1 MISGHQPPSKPGL
14 PPKDKLSEAIVL
26 WVANLAPRKRPEKFI
41 ELARLAEGSGL
52 RFVMIGSRG
61 DSDYLKALFKDQPG
75 NLEWLGQLLFEETLT
90 WFDRAAFFVNTS
102 TPEGEGFPNTFIQ
115 AWLRGVPIFS
125 LEVDPNGIVE
135 KNGLG
140 YISTDLGYLLNNI
153 RSLQQDPHEY
163 KTISE
168 RVLNYAD
175 THHSIAVMTENFL
188 SVVAP

>member
-1 MISGHQPPSKPGL
+1 M
-14 PPKDKLSEAIVL
+14 L
-26 WVANLAPRKRPEKFI
+26 WVSNLAPLKRPEKFI

-52 RFVMIGSRG
+52 RFVIIGSRG

-75 NLEWLGQLLFEETLT
+75 NLEWLGRLPFDETLT

-102 TPEGEGFPNTFIQ
+102 TNEGFPNTFIQ
-115 AWLRGVPIFS
+115 AWLRAVPVFS
-125 LEVDPNGIVE
+125 LDVDPNGIVE

-140 YISTDLGYLLNNI
+140 YISTDLGYLLDKI

-163 KTISE
+163 KTISD

-175 THHSIAVMTENFL
+175 TNHSITVMTENFL
-188 SVVAP
+188 SVLAP